1 MCIRRLQLML
11 VVLFF
16 SLCSFAEKQPVGNW
30 NTIPL
35 AQSIEPLK
43 GKNFVLNGKTT
54 IYCPDNANELQ
65 KRNVEFLISYI

>member
-1 MCIRRLQLML
+1 MCIKRLQF
-11 VVLFF
+11 VVIGLLF

-43 GKNFVLNGKTT
+43 EKNFVLNGKTT

-65 KRNVEFLISYI
+65 KRNV